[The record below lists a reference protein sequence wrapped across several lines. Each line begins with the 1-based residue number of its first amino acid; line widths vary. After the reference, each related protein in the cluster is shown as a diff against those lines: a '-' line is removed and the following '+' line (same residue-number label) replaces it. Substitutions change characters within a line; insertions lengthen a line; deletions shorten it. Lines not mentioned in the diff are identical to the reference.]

1 MSDESRKWR
10 KHMPVLPVASG
21 ELTLQD
27 SWVPADQSLVR
38 MIIQSSKAQ
47 AERAS

>member
-1 MSDESRKWR
+1 
-10 KHMPVLPVASG
+10 MPVLPVASG